1 MLYVCWMLP
10 LATCCHTRYH
20 LHTFEIWLLSNN
32 KHLTNVWQS
41 NIIPFRISTTLKH
54 CSALTSVKDGTH
66 MCYVH
71 RRIRYLCTYAVHMSP
86 ALNGSS
92 ALQRFKHGNAVERL
106 NGLMFDFYTWPTTN
120 STEDGTFDQ
129 SLPIIY
135 ISTDYSVWVPYMVVC
150 VCVCVCCC
158 YHGNKCTYTHRD
170 WY

>member
-71 RRIRYLCTYAVHMSP
+71 RRIRYLCTYAVHMSA

-106 NGLMFDFYTWPTTN
+106 NGLMFDFYTWLLQIVQKMELLINLCPLYILALTIVCECPT
-120 STEDGTFDQ
+120 
-129 SLPIIY
+129 
-135 ISTDYSVWVPYMVVC
+135 W
-150 VCVCVCCC
+150 
-158 YHGNKCTYTHRD
+158 
-170 WY
+170 